1 MRPAQPAAAEADV
14 AALLD
19 ELAALEGWLASV
31 PEFERDAVPPDLR
44 SIEAG
49 RRKRIQD
56 VRDQLALLA
65 GASQDQARA
74 LQFGRQRANLLAHRE
89 HIDRLTTLLRA
100 NLRGAAAG

>member
-1 MRPAQPAAAEADV
+1 MDVRVDV

-31 PEFERDAVPPDLR
+31 PEFERDAVPPELR

-49 RRKRIQD
+49 RRKHIQD

-65 GASQDQARA
+65 GESEPDARA
-74 LQFGRQRANLLAHRE
+74 RRFGQQRTHLLRHRNE
-89 HIDRLTTLLRA
+89 IDRLTTLLYP
-100 NLRGAAAG
+100 NLRGAAGAS